1 MYWYPPPRPFDYFN
15 KQVDLMEQI
24 VFWRNEVKAL
34 QGQVNALQGQVNA
47 GREDISR
54 LIEKVNRLESQ

>member
-1 MYWYPPPRPFDYFN
+1 MYWYPPPRPFDDFN

-34 QGQVNALQGQVNA
+34 QGQINAA
-47 GREDISR
+47 REDISR

>member
-1 MYWYPPPRPFDYFN
+1 MYWYPPPRPFDDFN

-34 QGQVNALQGQVNA
+34 QGQVNAA
-47 GREDISR
+47 REDISR